1 MTPKVGQTKIGQ
13 TTIGETK
20 IGETMIGQ
28 TISHFRVIEKL
39 GAGGMG
45 VVYKAQDIRLER
57 AVALKFLPENVAQDA
72 QALERFRREA
82 HAASALNHPGI
93 CTIYDV
99 GERDRPFIAMEF
111 IDGEGLRNHI
121 GGKPLP
127 LDEILNL
134 GIQIADALDAAH
146 AQGIIHRDIKPANIF
161 VTKRGQ
167 AKVLDFG
174 LAKLLPKGIAFA
186 GTDSSS
192 SAQEPVSL
200 VGYISGTPSYMSP
213 EQIRGDDL
221 DPRTD
226 IFSFGL
232 LLYEMTAGKQAFAG
246 NTGGAIIEGILSRRP
261 PSLASLNAEA
271 PTRLED
277 IINKAVHK
285 DREQRYQSAAEIRDD
300 LKQLK
305 LYVDSGHT
313 VRIAQPRS
321 PVRKWVVAGGA
332 AVVVLI
338 GFAIAGL
345 VVRARRARALTG
357 TDTIV
362 LADFNNKTGDPVFD
376 DTLQQGLAV
385 QLEQSP
391 FLSPISDQRVQQM
404 LQLMGRP
411 RGTKITTEIARDL
424 CARSGSKA
432 YLTGSISSLGSQYVI
447 GINAINCQ
455 TGDDLAQEQITA
467 DGKEHVLKALGDAS
481 TRLRQKLGESLKTIQ
496 KLDAPI
502 DQATTPSLE
511 ALQAYSQ
518 GRKSILLKGDYTG
531 AALLFE
537 RAISLD
543 PNFAMAYASMGTS
556 YYNLGEKNLAAEN
569 AKKAYE
575 LRARVSEWERFY
587 IESHYH
593 QFATGDLEKARQV
606 YELWEQT
613 YPREQVARN
622 NLGVVYQNL
631 GQHEKSLTKYR
642 EAGQV
647 SPSDALTYANIVD
660 ANIHLNRFDEASA
673 TAKEA
678 LAKKLDVPDLHLYLY
693 QLAFIRGDSA
703 AMTQQ
708 LEWAAGKPAF
718 HTTLLHYAADSAAYS
733 GELAKSREL
742 FRQAVASGMQADEKE
757 AAASC
762 EAAAASNEAFFGN
775 AAQAKQHA
783 LASLALSNGRDAAY
797 RVALALAKAGD
808 VPLATG
814 LADDL
819 AGRFPQDTT
828 VRFLYVPTVRAQLSV
843 NRGDAAKALELLQA
857 ASSYELG
864 VPSTSNFANDLY
876 AVYVRGEA
884 ALAANRWQEAEAQF
898 QKIIE
903 ARGLVV
909 NEPIAALA
917 YLERGRAEVSSG
929 EKGKG
934 KASYEIFLQL
944 WKDADSDL
952 PVLKDARA
960 EYAKLQ

>member
-1 MTPKVGQTKIGQ
+1 MIGQ
-13 TTIGETK
+13 TMVAK
-20 IGETMIGQ
+20 HDRPNMIGQ
-28 TISHFRVIEKL
+28 TISHFRVVEKL

-57 AVALKFLPENVAQDA
+57 AVALKFLPENVATDA

-127 LDEILNL
+127 LDEILTL

-174 LAKLLPKGIAFA
+174 LAKLLPKGVAFA
-186 GTDSSS
+186 STDSSS
-192 SAQEPVSL
+192 SAQEPVSM

-261 PSLASLNAEA
+261 PPLSNLNPEVPA
-271 PTRLED
+271 RLEE

-313 VRIAQPRS
+313 MRIAQPRS
-321 PVRKWVVAGGA
+321 RVRTWVMAGA
-332 AVVVLI
+332 AALVVLF
-338 GFAIAGL
+338 GFAIAGF
-345 VVRARRARALTG
+345 VVRARRAHALSE

-391 FLSPISDQRVQQM
+391 FLSPISEQRVQQM
-404 LQLMGRP
+404 LQLMGRS
-411 RGTKITTEIARDL
+411 RGTKLTPEIARDL
-424 CARSGSKA
+424 CARTGSKA
-432 YLTGSISSLGSQYVI
+432 YLTGSISNMGTQYVI
-447 GINAINCQ
+447 GINAVNCQ
-455 TGDDLAQEQITA
+455 TGDNLAQEQITA

-481 TRLRQKLGESLKTIQ
+481 TRLREKLGESLKTIQ

-531 AALLFE
+531 AVLLFE
-537 RAISLD
+537 RAIALD
-543 PNFAMAYASMGTS
+543 SNFAMAYASRGTS
-556 YYNLGEKNLAAEN
+556 YYNLGEKNLAAED

-575 LRARVSEWERFY
+575 LRSRVSEWERFY

-593 QFATGDLEKARQV
+593 QFATGDLEKSRQV

-631 GQHEKSLTKYR
+631 GEHDKALTKYR

-660 ANIHLNRFDEASA
+660 ANIHLNRFDDANA
-673 TAKEA
+673 VAKEA
-678 LAKKLDVPDLHLYLY
+678 LAKKLDIPDLHLYLY
-693 QLAFIRGDSA
+693 QLAFIRGDPA
-703 AMTQQ
+703 GMAEQ
-708 LEWAAGKPAF
+708 LEWGAGKPAF
-718 HTTLLHYAADSAAYS
+718 QTTLLHYAADSAAYF
-733 GELAKSREL
+733 GELVKSREL
-742 FRQAVASGMQADEKE
+742 FRQAVASGVQAGEKE

-775 AAQAKQHA
+775 AALAKQHA
-783 LASLALSNGRDAAY
+783 LASLNLSNGRDAEY
-797 RVALALAKAGD
+797 RVALAVAKADD
-808 VPLATG
+808 VPLAAG

-819 AGRFPQDTT
+819 ASRFPEDTT
-828 VRFLYVPTVRAQLSV
+828 VRFVYVPTVRAQLAL
-843 NRGDAAKALELLQA
+843 NRGDAVKALELLQA
-857 ASSYELG
+857 AAPYESG
-864 VPSTSNFANDLY
+864 VPSTSNFGNELY
-876 AVYVRGEA
+876 AIYVRGEA
-884 ALAANRWQEAEAQF
+884 HLAAQRWKEAATQF
-898 QKIIE
+898 QRIID

-909 NEPIAALA
+909 NEPIGALA
-917 YLERGRAEVSSG
+917 YLERARAEVSSG
-929 EKGKG
+929 DSVKGKV
-934 KASYEIFLQL
+934 SYETFFQL
-944 WKDADSDL
+944 WKNPDPDV
-952 PVLKDARA
+952 PVFKNALA
-960 EYAKLQ
+960 EYVKLQ

>member
-1 MTPKVGQTKIGQ
+1 MPPMIGQ
-13 TTIGETK
+13 TT

-28 TISHFRVIEKL
+28 TISHFRVVEKL

-192 SAQEPVSL
+192 SAQEPVSM

-232 LLYEMTAGKQAFAG
+232 LLYEMAAGRQAFAG

-261 PSLASLNAEA
+261 PSLASLHAEV
-271 PTRLED
+271 PTRLEE

-285 DREQRYQSAAEIRDD
+285 DREQRYQRAAEIRDD

-313 VRIAQPRS
+313 VRIVQPRS
-321 PVRKWVVAGGA
+321 PVRKWVMAGVAAG
-332 AVVVLI
+332 VVLL

-345 VVRARRARALTG
+345 VVRARRARALTE

-391 FLSPISDQRVQQM
+391 FLSPISEQRVQQM

-411 RGTKITTEIARDL
+411 RGTKLTPEIARDL
-424 CARSGSKA
+424 CARTGSKA
-432 YLTGSISSLGSQYVI
+432 YLTGSISNLGSQYVI
-447 GINAINCQ
+447 GINAVNCQ
-455 TGDDLAQEQITA
+455 TGDDLAQEQTTA

-481 TRLRQKLGESLKTIQ
+481 TRLREKLGESLKTIQ

-531 AALLFE
+531 AVLLFE
-537 RAISLD
+537 RAIALD
-543 PNFAMAYASMGTS
+543 SNFAMAYASMGTS

-569 AKKAYE
+569 ARKAYE
-575 LRARVSEWERFY
+575 LRSRVSEWERFY
-587 IESHYH
+587 VESHYH

-647 SPSDALTYANIVD
+647 APSDALTYANIVD
-660 ANIHLNRFDEASA
+660 ANIHLNRFDEANT

-678 LAKKLDVPDLHLYLY
+678 LAKNLDVPDLHLYLY
-693 QLAFIRGDSA
+693 QLAFIRGDA
-703 AMTQQ
+703 AGMNQQ

-742 FRQAVASGMQADEKE
+742 FRQAVASGMQAGEKE

-762 EAAAASNEAFFGN
+762 EGAAASNEAFFGN
-775 AAQAKQHA
+775 TAQAKVHA
-783 LASLALSNGRDAAY
+783 LASLALSNGRDAEY

-808 VPLATG
+808 VPLAAG
-814 LADDL
+814 LSDDL
-819 AGRFPQDTT
+819 ASRFPQDTT
-828 VRFLYVPTVRAQLSV
+828 VRFVYLPTVRAQLAV

-857 ASSYELG
+857 AASYELG

-876 AVYVRGEA
+876 AIYVRGEA
-884 ALAANRWQEAEAQF
+884 ALAANSWQEAEAQF
-898 QKIIE
+898 QKIID

-929 EKGKG
+929 DSVKGKN
-934 KASYEIFLQL
+934 SYETFFQL
-944 WKDADSDL
+944 WKSADSDL
-952 PVLKDARA
+952 PVLKDART